1 MSKKYTRERIIGYL
15 DGFEA
20 AVESVESFK
29 MHTTFGPNA
38 TLDDAQRFA
47 LESVK
52 EVMRGQIEKL
62 RKMYPDVPKEL
73 GQ

>member
-1 MSKKYTRERIIGYL
+1 MSKKYSLERMIGFL

-38 TLDDAQRFA
+38 TLEDAQRFA
-47 LESVK
+47 LEGVK
-52 EVMRGQIEKL
+52 EVMRGQIERL

-73 GQ
+73 GK